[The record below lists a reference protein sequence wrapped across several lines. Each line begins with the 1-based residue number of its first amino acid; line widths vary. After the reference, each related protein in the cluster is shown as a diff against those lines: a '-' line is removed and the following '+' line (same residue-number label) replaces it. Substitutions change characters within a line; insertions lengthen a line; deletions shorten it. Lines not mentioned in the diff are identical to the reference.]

1 MRGGIVIQKVRMMW
15 KIESTKFSV
24 VKEDYVVVIC
34 AYINMECCGP
44 NFIII
49 IEIIKI

>member
-1 MRGGIVIQKVRMMW
+1 MWGGIVIQKVRMMW
-15 KIESTKFSV
+15 KIEGTKFSV
-24 VKEDYVVVIC
+24 VKEDYIVVIC

-44 NFIII
+44 SLSII